1 MPPPSVI
8 IVGAGPV
15 GLTTALALHQGGVPA
30 SDILLVDQ
38 RPSRDLSSTWFKAI
52 SASASSLEVFRLLGI
67 AEPFMDVGLP
77 LHRQHFG
84 AGRRFL
90 DLSYDV
96 LGTKYPFNLMIPQFR
111 TESILLQRCE
121 EVGVAFAWGLQLVG
135 LTQTGEEVSA
145 AFRRGEGEDEER
157 ETIRAAWLV
166 GCDGTRSAV
175 RQAAGISFEGTRA
188 TRYGWLADGHV
199 DESAPAMANVLSAD
213 VKSGRAMIIATGD
226 GKTGRRYFGTF
237 PPSQIIAGQRPEP
250 PDLDFLRDWAVR
262 NFGSHYNFRD
272 ITWAS
277 VVGDGMRIASTYR
290 SGRVFVAGDA
300 AHQLFPAGGQG
311 MNTGLVDAT
320 NLAWKLAMVVTGRTG
335 PAREVVERVLDSY
348 GEERL
353 PASEAV
359 KHNVQIQ
366 QVGMFASTEGDR
378 AVADFMAEALEEPA
392 TNQRWA
398 RRVCGFGDP
407 VEPYQISSG
416 RSGRIEELVGSR
428 LTHISD
434 LNLEELLEATKKNRF
449 VVGLVAGSVFAE
461 EQRHSLHEAVQSG
474 GYFYKVRILR
484 KQLKPT
490 NLKWK
495 GVSAV
500 LIRPDFR
507 VAWIAREDSSVSEN
521 HDSFTRAL
529 EWWFGGK

>member
-1 MPPPSVI
+1 MSSPSVI

-30 SDILLVDQ
+30 SDILVVDQ
-38 RPSRDLSSTWFKAI
+38 RPSRDLSTTWFKAI
-52 SASASSLEVFRLLGI
+52 SASASSLEVFRLLGV
-67 AEPFMDVGLP
+67 AEPFMEAGLP

-84 AGRRFL
+84 AGSKFL

-111 TESILLQRCE
+111 TEAILLQRCE
-121 EVGVAFAWGLQLVG
+121 DAGIAFAWGLQFVG
-135 LTQTGEEVSA
+135 LEQTGEEVSA
-145 AFRRGEGEDEER
+145 TFRRGEDET
-157 ETIRAAWLV
+157 ETIRAPWLV

-175 RQAAGISFEGTRA
+175 RQAAGIGFEGTRA
-188 TRYGWLADGHV
+188 ARYGWLADGHA
-199 DESAPAMANVLSAD
+199 DESAPTMVNVLSAD
-213 VKSGRAMIIATGD
+213 VETGRAMIIATGD

-237 PPSQIIAGQRPEP
+237 PPSEITAGQRPEP

-277 VVGDGMRIASTYR
+277 VVGDGMRIASNYR

-320 NLAWKLAMVVTGRTG
+320 NLAWKLALVVTGRIG
-335 PAREVVERVLDSY
+335 PDRGVVQRVLDSY
-348 GEERL
+348 SEERL
-353 PASEAV
+353 PASKAV

-366 QVGMFASTEGDR
+366 QVSMFANTEGDR
-378 AVADFMAEALEEPA
+378 AVADFMAEAFEETA

-398 RRVCGFGDP
+398 RRVCGFADP

-416 RSGRIEELVGSR
+416 RSGRVEELVGSR

-434 LNLEELLEATKKNRF
+434 SNSEDLLDAAKQNKF
-449 VVGLVAGSVFAE
+449 VVGLMAGSVFAE

-484 KQLKPT
+484 KLLKPT
-490 NLKWK
+490 SQKWK

-507 VAWIAREDSSVSEN
+507 VAWIAREDSSVSN
-521 HDSFTRAL
+521 NQDSFTRVL
-529 EWWFGGK
+529 EWWFGG